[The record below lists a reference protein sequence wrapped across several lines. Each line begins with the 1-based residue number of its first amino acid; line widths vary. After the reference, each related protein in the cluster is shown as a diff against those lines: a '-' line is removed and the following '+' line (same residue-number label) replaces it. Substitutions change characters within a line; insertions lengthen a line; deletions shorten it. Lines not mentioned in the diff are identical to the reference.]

1 MTIDS
6 QALPQQ
12 IASITR
18 DSTAGLTA
26 PVRQFIPGVATNP
39 VVGAQENDY
48 AARRFSRRTRTMGF
62 SPFFAENML
71 RSAFLL
77 L

>member
-26 PVRQFIPGVATNP
+26 PVRQFIPGVATNL
-39 VVGAQENDY
+39 VVGAQND
-48 AARRFSRRTRTMGF
+48 TQTV
-62 SPFFAENML
+62 L
-71 RSAFLL
+71 H
-77 L
+77 